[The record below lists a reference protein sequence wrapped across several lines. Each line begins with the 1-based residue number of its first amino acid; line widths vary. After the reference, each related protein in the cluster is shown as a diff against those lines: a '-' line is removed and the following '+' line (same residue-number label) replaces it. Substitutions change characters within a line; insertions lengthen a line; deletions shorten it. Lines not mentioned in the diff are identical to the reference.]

1 MSSSSTVLT
10 IELRCESREYEKQ
23 RHANGRGKQELHSV
37 VVPGHH
43 MTERN
48 PNARTAKTCNQARR
62 QMRMEC
68 RALRDRFA
76 ASGLVIPAAGL
87 ARWVSVG
94 CSPQSSFCRAR

>member
-48 PNARTAKTCNQARR
+48 PNHRR
-62 QMRMEC
+62 R
-68 RALRDRFA
+68 
-76 ASGLVIPAAGL
+76 
-87 ARWVSVG
+87 
-94 CSPQSSFCRAR
+94 